1 MEVDVTEKIISDTRH
16 AIVPSHIRSLA
27 PAPTITPAGHKVLQ
41 LVHGMRL
48 AFISNPLVYDDAWRA
63 WPKPRG
69 TDTPTSGSPARTETS
84 RSMACLRDLSSFGLG
99 NMRR

>member
-48 AFISNPLVYDDAWRA
+48 V
-63 WPKPRG
+63 
-69 TDTPTSGSPARTETS
+69 E
-84 RSMACLRDLSSFGLG
+84 LRPGVHEQLDLFGW
-99 NMRR
+99 